1 MGCGFL
7 LNGVRERIMDVK
19 NYNFYTVFSWMTTVL
34 KLSGNELAVF
44 AIIYSFTQDG
54 KSEFKGS
61 LNYLRKFTNTSK
73 QTVITLL
80 DKLQARDYICKRQY
94 YDGAIPRNAYRAN
107 LDFLVKL
114 NDDFIQDQSD
124 INAEYSGKKQVVKK
138 FD

>member
-1 MGCGFL
+1 M
-7 LNGVRERIMDVK
+7 
-19 NYNFYTVFSWMTTVL
+19 
-34 KLSGNELAVF
+34 
-44 AIIYSFTQDG
+44 
-54 KSEFKGS
+54 
-61 LNYLRKFTNTSK
+61 RKFTNTSK

-124 INAEYSGKKQVVKK
+124 INAEYSGKNK
-138 FD
+138 

>member
-1 MGCGFL
+1 ME
-7 LNGVRERIMDVK
+7 VR

-44 AIIYSFTQDG
+44 AIIYSFSQDG
-54 KSEFKGS
+54 KSEFIGS

-80 DKLQARDYICKRQY
+80 DKLQERKYIFKRQY

-107 LDFLVKL
+107 LDLLKTL
-114 NDDFIQDQSD
+114 DDDLTQDRSD
-124 INAEYSGKKQVVKK
+124 INAEYSGKKKVVK
-138 FD
+138 

>member
-44 AIIYSFTQDG
+44 AIIYSFSQDG

-80 DKLQARDYICKRQY
+80 DVSIMTVR
-94 YDGAIPRNAYRAN
+94 YRVMHIEQTWIFW
-107 LDFLVKL
+107 L
-114 NDDFIQDQSD
+114 S
-124 INAEYSGKKQVVKK
+124 
-138 FD
+138 

>member
-1 MGCGFL
+1 
-7 LNGVRERIMDVK
+7 MDVK
-19 NYNFYTVFSWMTTVL
+19 NYNFYVVFSWMTTVL

-44 AIIYSFTQDG
+44 AIIYSFSQDG
-54 KSEFKGS
+54 KSEFNGS

-80 DKLQARDYICKRQY
+80 DKLQARNYICKRQY

-107 LDFLVKL
+107 LDLLKKL
-114 NDDFIQDQSD
+114 DEDFMKDQSE
-124 INAEYSGKKQVVKK
+124 INAEYSGQKRVVKK